1 MPAADAPPALPL
13 PPLSPPLPPSPQTV
27 ALLLALMGKACA
39 AGAFQLA
46 YMFPTE
52 LFPTSI
58 RASALGVANIFSRTG
73 SILAP
78 LTANTPQV
86 VTQLGLG
93 AVALSAGLLAMLL
106 PETRG
111 RPLAEERG

>member
-1 MPAADAPPALPL
+1 MI
-13 PPLSPPLPPSPQTV
+13 SQV
-27 ALLLALMGKACA
+27 A
-39 AGAFQLA
+39 
-46 YMFPTE
+46 E
-52 LFPTSI
+52 
-58 RASALGVANIFSRTG
+58 VFSRTG

-78 LTANTPQV
+78 LTASPNMPPL

-93 AVALSAGLLAMLL
+93 AVALSAGLLALLL